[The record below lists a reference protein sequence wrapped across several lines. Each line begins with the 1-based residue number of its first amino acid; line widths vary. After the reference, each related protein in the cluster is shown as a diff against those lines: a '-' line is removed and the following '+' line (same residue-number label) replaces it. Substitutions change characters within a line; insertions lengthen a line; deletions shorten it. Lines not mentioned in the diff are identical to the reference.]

1 MVNLSALVPWWQKK
15 TGFFMIFLLSPFLT
29 NIYAQKETFDVIS
42 YSPPGG
48 WKKEVRDNLITYTGI
63 NNTTKTWC
71 RIGVVRSTASK
82 GNIVADFESEWK
94 ELIIKNYN
102 PTDAPKI
109 NEVRESDGWKI
120 KEGVTKF
127 KFNNADAI
135 AMLTTISGFDRC
147 ASIVITMSSQD
158 YLKDI
163 DMFLTSVEY
172 KKMSSAKQP
181 AAAENIKD
189 NASVMGIWKATASD
203 QSSFRVNNG
212 VMNYI
217 IRQYT
222 FNNNGT
228 YSFTSKAFDPLMDQ
242 ILLGK
247 ESGKYQISGDN
258 LTIIPENSVIEAWS
272 KKDGKDEWGKIINS
286 QIQTP
291 EKLTYRFNKH
301 FFEGIR
307 KWSLVLQADN
317 ATRRDGPFSGN
328 KAFANSWIYDT
339 VLSGGEIVLP

>member
-1 MVNLSALVPWWQKK
+1 L
-15 TGFFMIFLLSPFLT
+15 
-29 NIYAQKETFDVIS
+29 IS
-42 YSPPGG
+42 YSPPLG
-48 WKKEVRDNLITYTGI
+48 WKKDVTENITTYTGI
-63 NNTTKTWC
+63 NNITKNWC
-71 RIGVVRSTASK
+71 RIGIVKSTNSK

-94 ELIIKNYN
+94 GLIIKNYN

-127 KFNNADAI
+127 RFNNADAL

-172 KKMSSAKQP
+172 KKMNTAPQP
-181 AAAENIKD
+181 AAAENNAD
-189 NASVMGIWKATASD
+189 NASIIGIWQATASD
-203 QSSFRVNNG
+203 QSSYRVNNG

-217 IRQYT
+217 TRQYT
-222 FNNNGT
+222 FNANGT
-228 YSFTSKAFDPLMDQ
+228 YTFVSKAFDPLMDQ

-247 ESGKYQISGDN
+247 ENGKYQINGNN
-258 LTIIPENSVIEAWS
+258 LIIVPGESVIEAWS
-272 KKDGKDEWGKIINS
+272 KKDGKDEWGKMINS
-286 QIQTP
+286 QNQAQ
-291 EKLTYRFNKH
+291 ENVSYRFNKH
-301 FFEGIR
+301 FFNGTR
-307 KWSLVLQADN
+307 KWSLVLQGDN

-328 KAFANSWIYDT
+328 TAFANSWIYDT
-339 VLSGGEIVLP
+339 VVAGRAIVLP